1 MNNYE
6 NNLSLI
12 NKTLSE
18 KGFVKIDEL
27 FDNSILKKVQNDYRK
42 IFDDGQLSVDKL
54 PGLSVK
60 KKLVSYLNFP
70 LVISSDALSLI
81 TSEKVTSIAKNYLN
95 TDIVLSY
102 VVAYRTNSV
111 NKALRYYYNTP
122 GVFSGWH
129 SDNQLHVYGHR
140 MLTVMIYLS
149 DVNNDNGP
157 LELAENTFN
166 LNLKKRVF
174 MEEELKNFKKDK
186 IIGKFGTSI
195 FFDMDG
201 IHKANI
207 PTKGYRDVL
216 RFSFSPIHGY
226 KEKIYFVPEKI
237 KHMNKTDKNIIC
249 FEQNKSVYENF
260 KFSKKKN
267 NLKDIIYIL
276 KEKIIFSLC
285 HIELFS
291 KWYLKRRL
299 KILSNKNKLLFNQ

>member
-1 MNNYE
+1 MSEFKND
-6 NNLSLI
+6 LILI
-12 NKTLSE
+12 NQTLSE
-18 KGFVKIDEL
+18 KGFVKIDEF
-27 FDNSILKKVQNDYRK
+27 FDNSILKKVQSEYKK
-42 IFDDGQLSVDKL
+42 IFTNGQLSKNKF

-81 TSEKVTSIAKNYLN
+81 TNEKVTSIAKNYLN
-95 TDIVLSY
+95 SDVVLSY

-129 SDNQLHVYGHR
+129 SDNQLHVFGHR

-157 LELAENTFN
+157 LELAENTSK

-186 IIGKFGTSI
+186 ITGKFGTTV

-201 IHKANI
+201 IHKANV
-207 PTKGYRDVL
+207 PSVGYRDVL
-216 RFSFSPIHGY
+216 RFSFSPLHGY
-226 KEKIYFVPEKI
+226 KEKIYFIPEKI
-237 KHMNKTDKNIIC
+237 KQMGKNAENILC
-249 FEQNKSVYENF
+249 FEQNKSAYENF
-260 KFSKKKN
+260 KFSKNKR
-267 NLKDIIYIL
+267 NLREIIYAF
-276 KEKIIFSLC
+276 KEKLIFCLC

-299 KILSNKNKLLFNQ
+299 RILNNNNINYIK